1 MRNILARVS
10 LALLCVGL
18 SSEGYGSTSEV
29 QRVIDVSGGIS
40 SNGTFKL
47 ASAVGQPQPVGVSY
61 NSSYLLNAGFLQSD
75 TNEATAGTDTDGDG
89 FIDWTELSGNQFTPN
104 TPTDPRK
111 KDSDGDGISDQDEL
125 MMGTNPMDAQSCLRI
140 ISINLSGTN
149 CIVKWLGRQSYQYS
163 LLGATTLDNLSTN
176 PAIITNVTGI
186 AGVGAWFAS
195 ECQVG
200 LNTQWTNG
208 FYKVLLNQ

>member
-89 FIDWTELSGNQFTPN
+89 FIVERVQAVSPGEHPADLF
-104 TPTDPRK
+104 
-111 KDSDGDGISDQDEL
+111 
-125 MMGTNPMDAQSCLRI
+125 
-140 ISINLSGTN
+140 NLGHALPFRPV
-149 CIVKWLGRQSYQYS
+149 C
-163 LLGATTLDNLSTN
+163 D
-176 PAIITNVTGI
+176 
-186 AGVGAWFAS
+186 
-195 ECQVG
+195 
-200 LNTQWTNG
+200 
-208 FYKVLLNQ
+208 LLNVFPYVLYLICRRYLFYVFMLG